1 MEQKQYVLETRDLVV
16 HYDTEDGNV
25 EAVNGINLKLEP
37 LEGELLRGQYADI
50 KPGYYMNKVHWNAVD
65 PDGKVPD
72 DLLKTMLDKSYTLV
86 LKGLTKKKQAELL
99 GK

>member
-1 MEQKQYVLETRDLVV
+1 
-16 HYDTEDGNV
+16 
-25 EAVNGINLKLEP
+25 
-37 LEGELLRGQYADI
+37 
-50 KPGYYMNKVHWNAVD
+50 MNKVPWNAVETE
-65 PDGKVPD
+65 GKVPD